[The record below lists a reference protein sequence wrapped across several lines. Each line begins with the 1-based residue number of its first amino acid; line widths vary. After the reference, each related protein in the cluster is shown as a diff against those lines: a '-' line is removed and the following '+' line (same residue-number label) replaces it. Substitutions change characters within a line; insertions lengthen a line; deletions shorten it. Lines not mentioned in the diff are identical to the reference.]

1 VSDQV
6 NTTAQSKFQNNLEVM
21 LQQRTAKIYPH
32 ASGPVDAKGAE
43 KVDLKDFVGAV
54 KTQKGSDRHGDTKY
68 TNTPHERVWV
78 TKPVESYVADLLDRN
93 DKLATNI
100 NIGSGYMMAQRDAI
114 NRHWDDQC
122 LFGLYGNMITGKDG
136 TTLTPLAGG
145 MTVPV
150 AQGGA
155 AGPQR
160 MNLDKLRTARK
171 ILAQNFNDMDAE
183 RFIVLTA
190 EQQDDLLKDVQ
201 LTSED
206 FKSLGAQINAQT
218 GNFTRI
224 LGWTII
230 EMELSNPMLDA
241 APLTLDGNGYRR
253 NPFWV
258 KDGLAAVEW
267 EKLFA
272 IGGDRLP
279 TKRYSEQYFASTTVA
294 ATRTQSGKVG
304 IILNSEA

>member
-1 VSDQV
+1 MSDQV
-6 NTTAQSKFQNNLEVM
+6 NTTAQSKFQNNLEMM
-21 LQQRTAKIYPH
+21 LQQRQSIIYAH
-32 ASGPVDAKGAE
+32 AAGPVDARGAE
-43 KVDLKDFVGAV
+43 KVDLKDFLGAV
-54 KTQKGSDRHGDTKY
+54 KVQKGEDRHGDTKD

-78 TKPVESYVADLLDRN
+78 TKPVESYVADLVDRN

-100 NIGSGYMMAQRDAI
+100 NIGSGYMIAQRDAI

-150 AQGGA
+150 TQGGA
-155 AGPQR
+155 SGAQR

-171 ILAQNFNDMDAE
+171 ILAQNYNDMQQE

-224 LGWTII
+224 LGWTIL

-241 APLTLDGNGYRR
+241 SSLTLDGSGYRR

-272 IGGDRLP
+272 VGGDKLP
-279 TKRYSEQYFASTTVA
+279 TKRYSEQYFASSTVA

>member
-1 VSDQV
+1 MSDQV
-6 NTTAQSKFQNNLEVM
+6 NTTAQSKFQNNLEMM
-21 LQQRTAKIYPH
+21 LQQRKSLIYSV
-32 ASGPVDAKGAE
+32 AAGPVDAAGAE
-43 KVDLKDFVGAV
+43 KVDLKDFLGAV
-54 KTQKGSDRHGDTKY
+54 KVQKGNDRHGDTKY
-68 TNTPHERVWV
+68 TNTPHERVWI
-78 TKPVESYVADLLDRN
+78 TKPVESYVADLVDRN

-100 NIGSGYMMAQRDAI
+100 NIGSGYMIAQRDAI

-150 AQGGA
+150 TTGGA
-155 AGPQR
+155 AGAQR

-171 ILAQNFNDMDAE
+171 ILAQNFNDMQQK

-206 FKSLGAQINAQT
+206 FKSLGARIDEQT

-224 LGWTII
+224 LGWNII

-241 APLTLDGNGYRR
+241 SSLTVDGSGYRR

-258 KDGLAAVEW
+258 EDGLAKVEW
-267 EKLFA
+267 EQLFA
-272 IGGDRLP
+272 VGGDKLP

-294 ATRTQSGKVG
+294 TTRTQSGKVG